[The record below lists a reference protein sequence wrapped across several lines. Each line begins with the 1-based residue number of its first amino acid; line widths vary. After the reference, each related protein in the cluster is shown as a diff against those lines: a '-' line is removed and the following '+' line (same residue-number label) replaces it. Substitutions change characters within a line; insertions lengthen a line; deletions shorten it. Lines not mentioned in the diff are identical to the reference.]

1 MSMNVG
7 TDYSGNKT
15 GFRPGRD
22 FKTLYGAQ
30 LHTVVFFIQTA
41 LFDQFPVC
49 AAFPDPVVVKDYD
62 LVGAEDGRQPVGYG
76 DRCPA
81 NSKLL
86 ETVLDEAFTFIIK
99 SACCF
104 IKYQYGRIL

>member
-41 LFDQFPVC
+41 L
-49 AAFPDPVVVKDYD
+49 
-62 LVGAEDGRQPVGYG
+62 
-76 DRCPA
+76 
-81 NSKLL
+81 S
-86 ETVLDEAFTFIIK
+86 
-99 SACCF
+99 
-104 IKYQYGRIL
+104 